1 MPRLQVTLH
10 QPGTA
15 PLKLDFERDVIT
27 IGRDSSSEIRINN
40 RYLSRK
46 HAEIA
51 ADGDGWLVRDNG
63 SVNGTY
69 VNGARIR
76 SAVRLGPGDHI
87 QLGDSELVIGGAAPA
102 MGAPNDT
109 VVNTDFV
116 IAEAEVKESAART
129 GIIHR
134 LALELIADRPMAD
147 LFDFILDRVVDLMQ
161 PSRAALAL
169 LSDDGQSVKIVTQR
183 SGKRDGAELAISRTL
198 IREVVQE
205 RKVVVFKADS
215 SNTDLTAAKSIV
227 VQMIYSALCAPLIAG
242 ESVLGVLYID
252 YQLNGRS
259 IREEDAQLAAQIA
272 RVAAI
277 KLESTRLRDAALEK
291 GKLDETLKLAHSI
304 QMRMLPQV
312 TAPVAGS
319 PFDIAAAIRPATEV
333 GGDFYDFH
341 VTAEGKLY
349 FCIGDVSGKG
359 IPAALMMAV
368 SRALFRSFT
377 VAGRAPAAVMSAVNR
392 QLCDETDETMFVTAF
407 CGVLDLASGEV
418 RCANAGHNP
427 PLIVRPDGTLRP
439 LGTRPGLVLGYLPDY
454 TYAEEITILAPGE
467 LLFLYTDGISEA
479 TNINEELFSETRL
492 ESVVRKHATEDVR
505 ALARAT
511 LAEIEDFV
519 GGAPQSDD
527 LTLLCIRYLGNVM
540 PTTPK

>member
-10 QPGTA
+10 HPPAA
-15 PLKLDFERDVIT
+15 PLKLDLDRDVIT
-27 IGRDSSSEIRINN
+27 IGRSTSCAIPINN
-40 RYLSRK
+40 RYLSRT
-46 HAEIA
+46 HAEIV
-51 ADGDGWLVRDNG
+51 ADGDGWVLRDRG

-69 VNGARIR
+69 VNGTRIE
-76 SAVRLGPGDHI
+76 SPVRLGPGDHI
-87 QLGDSELVIGGAAPA
+87 QLGDAELVIGGAPA
-102 MGAPNDT
+102 NAAASPADT

-116 IAEAEVKESAART
+116 LAEAEVKETAART

-134 LALELIADRPMAD
+134 LALELIADRPMAE

-169 LSDDGQSVKIVTQR
+169 LSDDGQSVNIVTQR
-183 SGKRDGAELAISRTL
+183 SRNRDGAELAISRTL

-205 RKVVVFKADS
+205 RKVVVFKADAS
-215 SNTDLTAAKSIV
+215 SAALSAAKSIV

-242 ESVLGVLYID
+242 DSVLGVLYIV

-259 IREEDAQLAAQIA
+259 IGEDDAQLAAQIA

-277 KLESTRLRDAALEK
+277 KLESTRLREAALEK
-291 GKLDETLKLAHSI
+291 GKLEETLRLAHSI
-304 QMRMLPQV
+304 QMHMLPQV

-319 PFDIAAAIRPATEV
+319 PFDIAAAIRPAKQV

-341 VTAEGKLY
+341 ATADGKLY

-359 IPAALMMAV
+359 VPAALMMAV

-377 VAGRAPAAVMSAVNR
+377 AAGRTPAAVMSAVNR
-392 QLCDETDETMFVTAF
+392 QLCDETDEAMFVTAF
-407 CGVLDLASGEV
+407 CGVLDLATGEV

-427 PLIVRPDGTLRP
+427 PLIASPDGTLRS
-439 LGTRPGLVLGYLPDY
+439 LTTRPGLVLGYLPSFPY
-454 TYAEEITILAPGE
+454 VEESETLAPGE
-467 LLFLYTDGISEA
+467 VLFLYTDGISEA
-479 TNINEELFSETRL
+479 ANRNEELFSEERL
-492 ESVVRKHATEDVR
+492 QSVVGRHAAEDVR
-505 ALARAT
+505 ALTRAT
-511 LAEIEDFV
+511 LAAIDEFV

-527 LTLLCIRYLGNVM
+527 LTLLCIRYVGQ
-540 PTTPK
+540 

>member
-1 MPRLQVTLH
+1 MPRLELTLH
-10 QPGTA
+10 HPPAA
-15 PLKLDFERDVIT
+15 PLKLDLERDVIT
-27 IGRDSSSEIRINN
+27 IGRSTSCAIPINN
-40 RYLSRK
+40 RYLSRT
-46 HAEIA
+46 HAEII
-51 ADGDGWLVRDNG
+51 ADGDGWVLRDKG

-69 VNGARIR
+69 VNGTRIQ
-76 SAVRLGPGDHI
+76 SPVRLGPGDHI
-87 QLGDSELVIGGAAPA
+87 QLGDAELIIGGAPA
-102 MGAPNDT
+102 SAVVSPSDT

-116 IAEAEVKESAART
+116 LAEAEVKESAAGT
-129 GIIHR
+129 SVIHR
-134 LALELIADRPMAD
+134 LALELIADRPMAE

-169 LSDDGQSVKIVTQR
+169 LSDDGQSVSIVTQR
-183 SGKRDGAELAISRTL
+183 SRNRDGAELAISRTL

-215 SNTDLTAAKSIV
+215 SNTALTAAKSIV

-242 ESVLGVLYID
+242 DSVLGVLYID

-259 IREEDAQLAAQIA
+259 ISEDDAQLAAQIA

-277 KLESTRLRDAALEK
+277 KLESTRLREAALEK
-291 GKLDETLKLAHSI
+291 GKLEETLKLAHSI

-319 PFDIAAAIRPATEV
+319 RFEIAAAIRPAKQV

-341 VTAEGKLY
+341 ATADGKLY

-359 IPAALMMAV
+359 VPAALMMAV

-377 VAGRAPAAVMSAVNR
+377 VSGRTPAAVMSAVNR
-392 QLCDETDETMFVTAF
+392 QLCDETEETMFVTAF
-407 CGVLDLASGEV
+407 CGVLDLGTGEV
-418 RCANAGHNP
+418 RSANAGHNP
-427 PLIVRPDGTLRP
+427 PLIVRPDGTIGSLS
-439 LGTRPGLVLGYLPDY
+439 TRPGLVLGYLPEFAY
-454 TYAEEITILAPGE
+454 IEESAILAPGE

-479 TNINEELFSETRL
+479 TNRDEELFSEARL
-492 ESVVRKHATEDVR
+492 ESVVRKHAREDVR
-505 ALARAT
+505 EMARAT
-511 LAEIEDFV
+511 LAEIDDFV

-527 LTLLCIRYLGNVM
+527 LTMLCIRYLGR
-540 PTTPK
+540 